1 MRTTNIVDL
10 GSSSFSCVFKLFLTI
25 SPCLHDT
32 SAQHSNKLPV
42 TNTTNTTAA
51 PTNVPCP
58 ICIDGLTVPGNSI
71 IPRSEANG
79 ITCDRLLVLAAAGV
93 RPEICTEMTL
103 AEPYCCPPP
112 AVTPCNVCTSGI
124 TVNETTSI
132 SANSRKTCG
141 DLLVDANITEDRS
154 EVCGQMK
161 LAELVCCPAGPA
173 EPCLVC
179 TEGVLTENAD
189 IVISGKTCAE
199 LVIDALLVETSSAI
213 CPQLQTIEGVCC
225 PTLSPSTSPTTTTP
239 TTTAP
244 TVNVTAFES
253 CPICPAGITASEETQ
268 IGTDG
273 RSCGTLLADANVTAS
288 SSDACKLMQDTQLT
302 CCPTPAANP
311 CPVCTDGI
319 TVPNTTAVG
328 TQGKTCAT
336 MLTDILNTE
345 ADSDTCKNIE
355 EVAGPVCCPPNV
367 TTTVA
372 PSIAPATA
380 SPLAAGETGFPS
392 IAVIVTESPVVPDV
406 ETPMVDVMEPTTDVN
421 LTFTEPSGTD
431 SSMSSGGGMRHVL
444 YFDSFVLAV
453 VVSFLC
459 IAIIV

>member
-1 MRTTNIVDL
+1 M
-10 GSSSFSCVFKLFLTI
+10 
-25 SPCLHDT
+25 
-32 SAQHSNKLPV
+32 
-42 TNTTNTTAA
+42 
-51 PTNVPCP
+51 
-58 ICIDGLTVPGNSI
+58 PGNSI
-71 IPRSEANG
+71 IPRPEANG

-124 TVNETTSI
+124 TVNETTYI
-132 SANSRKTCG
+132 SANSPKTCG
-141 DLLVDANITEDRS
+141 DLLIDAKITEDS
-154 EVCGQMK
+154 TEVCRQMK
-161 LAELVCCPAGPA
+161 LAELVCCPAGPV

-179 TEGVLTENAD
+179 TGGVLPENAD
-189 IVISGKTCAE
+189 IVISGKTCTE

-244 TVNVTAFES
+244 TPTTAPTVNVTAFAS
-253 CPICPAGITASEETQ
+253 CPICPTGITASEETQ

-273 RSCGTLLADANVTAS
+273 RTCGTLLADANVTAL

-302 CCPTPAANP
+302 CCPKPATNP

-328 TQGKTCAT
+328 TQGKTCGT
-336 MLTDILNTE
+336 MLIDILNTE
-345 ADSDTCKNIE
+345 ADSDTCKNIQ

-367 TTTVA
+367 TTTTVA
-372 PSIAPATA
+372 PSIAPVTA
-380 SPLAAGETGFPS
+380 SPLAAGETGVPS
-392 IAVIVTESPVVPDV
+392 IAVIVTESPVVLDIA
-406 ETPMVDVMEPTTDVN
+406 TLEPTTDVN
-421 LTFTEPSGTD
+421 LAFTEPSGTD
-431 SSMSSGGGMRHVL
+431 SSMSSGGGIMRHVL

-453 VVSFLC
+453 VVSFVC